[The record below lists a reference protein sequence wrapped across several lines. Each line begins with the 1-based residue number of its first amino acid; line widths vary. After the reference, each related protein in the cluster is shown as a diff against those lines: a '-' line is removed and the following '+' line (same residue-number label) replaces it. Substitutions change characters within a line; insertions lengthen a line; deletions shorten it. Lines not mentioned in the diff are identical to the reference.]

1 MQNQS
6 EIALSFLQY
15 LQLEKNYSE
24 YTVNYY
30 RIDIDEFYMF
40 IIEQDIEGLH
50 TVTYLDA
57 RLYLTKLYERNLAK
71 KSIARKTSCLRSFF
85 KWLMREQYVQEN
97 PFAQVSLPKKE
108 QRLPQFLYE
117 EELDTLF
124 KSIKCDTAL
133 GMRDKAL
140 LEVLYATGIRVSEC
154 CGMQL
159 QDIDFSLG
167 TILVHGKGKKDRY
180 VPFGKYAREALHMYI
195 NNARNKLVDHQKHE
209 CLFVNFR
216 GDPLTARGVRYI
228 LTTLFNNACKD
239 GKIYPHMLRHSFAT
253 HLLNKGAD
261 LRSVQELLGHSNLS
275 STQVYTHVTK
285 EQLRKVYQ
293 SSHPRA

>member
-30 RIDIDEFYMF
+30 RKDIDEFYMF
-40 IIEQDIEGLH
+40 IIEQGIEGLH

-57 RLYLTKLYERNLAK
+57 RLYLTKFHEKNLAK

-97 PFAQVSLPKKE
+97 PFVQVSLPKKE
-108 QRLPQFLYE
+108 KRLPQFLYE
-117 EELDTLF
+117 EELTTLF
-124 KSIKCDTAL
+124 QSVTCDTPL

-154 CGMQL
+154 CGLQL
-159 QDIDFSLG
+159 QDIDFSLE

-195 NNARNKLVDHQKHE
+195 NNARNKLINQQKHE

-216 GDPLTARGVRYI
+216 GEPLTARGVRYI
-228 LTTLFNNACKD
+228 LNNLFNNACKD
-239 GKIYPHMLRHSFAT
+239 GKLYPHMLRHSFAT
-253 HLLNKGAD
+253 HLLNNGAD
-261 LRSVQELLGHSNLS
+261 LRSVQELLGHINLS